1 MSPPSRHDRPLRSP
15 DHDRS
20 PSPSGCRAGAGH
32 SLPPSGGAG
41 GGPSYPRRDHSLP
54 PSGRRVGGGLSYP
67 SRDYLCLDCSV
78 PGDCDPAS
86 VICLWRTDR
95 RPDGDEGE
103 LELLCAVEQ
112 LAVRRPAAVADVAC
126 LLGIAPSALEP
137 TIRRAVEAGLLA
149 QREPNPGGPPGMQLT
164 ARGGQRLAELRD
176 AEPELELSTAQRACY
191 HVLANVRDL
200 QDTGR
205 ATDALLARLMGRR
218 NRNVAANLRRL
229 AALELVDYHL
239 GQIELTDA
247 GHRLLVTLRA
257 YAINLRP
264 GPRLLIRARGTYR
277 AQALGRADPAAW
289 TCPSAPAPHHTRRS

>member
-1 MSPPSRHDRPLRSP
+1 
-15 DHDRS
+15 
-20 PSPSGCRAGAGH
+20 
-32 SLPPSGGAG
+32 
-41 GGPSYPRRDHSLP
+41 
-54 PSGRRVGGGLSYP
+54 
-67 SRDYLCLDCSV
+67 
-78 PGDCDPAS
+78 
-86 VICLWRTDR
+86 LWRTDR
-95 RPDGDEGE
+95 RSDGDEGE

-176 AEPELELSTAQRACY
+176 AEPELELST
-191 HVLANVRDL
+191 DL